1 MKDELLQQI
10 LRNYGDDVQ
19 SMPDDIAA
27 YYLCHR
33 CASDLVTVRNMRE
46 EIIPAFRTSPT
57 FGRVEIAEAVAA
69 FDARFPGVSA

>member
-1 MKDELLQQI
+1 MSAALQQI
-10 LRNYGDDVQ
+10 TRNYGDAVDLMPTDV
-19 SMPDDIAA
+19 AA

-33 CASDLVTVRNMRE
+33 CAKDDRTVREMRE

-69 FDARFPGVSA
+69 FEARFPEVPA